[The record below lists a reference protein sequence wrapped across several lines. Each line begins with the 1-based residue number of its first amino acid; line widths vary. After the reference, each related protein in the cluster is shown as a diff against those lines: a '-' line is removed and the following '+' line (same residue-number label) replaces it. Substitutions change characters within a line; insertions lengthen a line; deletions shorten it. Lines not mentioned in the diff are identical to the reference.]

1 MANEIKPEDQK
12 LVDIVTV
19 KQEKVDDDFS
29 DIFITEKDVFDISVE
44 YYKKDENLYVEGID
58 ENFDKNSKTKKLSI
72 TFKYPNQGDIG
83 LINIQSH
90 NTKSSMDGDMSV
102 RDFLALEFHRFNV
115 LIRKWSLNKEIN
127 NSNVLSVHPK
137 IIKSFL
143 SKIREKIGMDGII

>member
-1 MANEIKPEDQK
+1 MIDEIVKEDQK
-12 LVDIVTV
+12 IVNNV
-19 KQEKVDDDFS
+19 VIKQEKAEDDFS
-29 DIFITEKDVFDISVE
+29 DIFVTEKDIFDIFVE
-44 YYKKDENLYVEGID
+44 YYKKDGNLYVEGVD
-58 ENFDKNSKTKKLSI
+58 ENFDKTFKTKKLSM

-83 LINIQSH
+83 LINIQAH
-90 NTKSSMDGDMSV
+90 NTKSSMGGDMSV

-143 SKIREKIGMDGII
+143 SQIREKIGMDGII